1 MAITKEK
8 KHEIVKELKEELK
21 KARLI
26 IFVNFH
32 GLSVSSS
39 RDLRKILRGLNTG
52 YVVAKK
58 SLIRKALEEF
68 GFAGQMPELGGEMA
82 MAFSEEES
90 IEPIKAL
97 NVFSKK
103 NGIKLAG
110 GIFENKYI
118 DNKTVIMLANIPPRE
133 VLLAQFVNVINSP
146 VQGLVV
152 ALNDVSGKFV
162 RILNQI
168 KNVKT

>member
-8 KHEIVKELKEELK
+8 KKEIVHDIKSGLK
-21 KARLI
+21 KARLV

-32 GLSVSSS
+32 GLSVSAS
-39 RDLRKILRGLNTG
+39 RDLRKILRNLNTG

-68 GFAGQMPELGGEMA
+68 GFAGQMPELEGEMA

-118 DNKTVIMLANIPPRE
+118 DSKTVIMLANIPPKE
-133 VLLAQFVNVINSP
+133 VLLAQFVNTINSP
-146 VQGLVV
+146 IQGLVV
-152 ALNDVSGKFV
+152 ALNGVSGKFV
-162 RILNQI
+162 KALNEITKI
-168 KNVKT
+168 K